1 MRSRPIKFESSPTDH
16 PARSRPE
23 LSRALW
29 RAALGT
35 LAIMPIGMAVA
46 HRSSPAFLGLAA
58 ALAILATLS
67 EGRLAEFARDARK
80 TLSTALGITAL
91 SFLVWT
97 VISVAWSEFPVT
109 SLRALG
115 EFWLSVAFA
124 FVLAI
129 SLPARV
135 TRSTF
140 WLLAISCAF
149 AALMMLVELHT
160 GMSLRRALHVRA
172 NTFIFNRPML
182 TLMVLLPPVAA
193 FLFESRRPGGVAAI
207 ALTGLAAFAIARSE
221 SGAAFLGLYV
231 AIVIFV
237 LAWLAPRLMAAVAA
251 VAFIVTFAVAPFL
264 GPIGDR
270 LIPASVHERLADDHS
285 RDRIDIWLS
294 FGDAIRQDPVLGAGF
309 GISPVM
315 DRTSVAEK
323 VVPEHRELLGVG
335 HPHNAA
341 IQVWAELGIV
351 GVVLTLMIILQVLHA
366 ISRQQRAVAGA
377 SLALL
382 AGATAVALVG
392 HGAWQGWWAASLGAA
407 IVWLLALRRTELARR
422 TELET
427 IR

>member
-1 MRSRPIKFESSPTDH
+1 
-16 PARSRPE
+16 
-23 LSRALW
+23 
-29 RAALGT
+29 
-35 LAIMPIGMAVA
+35 MAVA
-46 HRSSPAFLGLAA
+46 HRSSPVFLGLAA
-58 ALAILATLS
+58 ALAILATWS
-67 EGRLAEFARDARK
+67 EGSLGEFAKNARK
-80 TLSTALGITAL
+80 HLTTPLGTAAL
-91 SFLVWT
+91 SFLGWT
-97 VISVAWSEFPVT
+97 VISLAWSEFPAT

-115 EFWLSVAFA
+115 EFWLSAAFA

-140 WLLAISCAF
+140 RLLAISCAI

-160 GMSLRRALHVRA
+160 GMSLRRALQVRS

-182 TLMVLLPPVAA
+182 TLMVLLPAVMA
-193 FLFESRRPGGVAAI
+193 FLFRGGRPGAIAAI
-207 ALTGLAAFAIARSE
+207 GLTCLTAFAIARSE
-221 SGAAFLGLYV
+221 SGAAVLGLSA
-231 AIVIFV
+231 AILVFI
-237 LAWLAPRLMAAVAA
+237 LAWMAPRLMSAVAA
-251 VAFIVTFAVAPFL
+251 VAFVATFALAPFL

-270 LIPASVHERLADDHS
+270 LIPASVHERLANDHS

-294 FGDAIRQDPVLGAGF
+294 FGDAIRQDPILGAGF
-309 GISPVM
+309 GISTVM
-315 DRTSVAEK
+315 DRTSLAGK

-351 GVVLTLMIILQVLHA
+351 GVVLTLMIILQALRA
-366 ISRQQRAVAGA
+366 ISRQQRLVASA
-377 SLALL
+377 SLAFL

-407 IVWLLALRRTELARR
+407 IVWLLALHR

-427 IR
+427 TR